1 MSISPILD
9 AQDVAA
15 VQRVYKAESFDFRL
29 RPGSAAV
36 DRGKTLANVTDG
48 FGGAAPEPLG
58 ERARSESGEGGISM
72 ASDITRSASD
82 VRRVLGALR
91 RTVTGMLVACRPPPR
106 RNARTGRQDGDSLR
120 RRDSK
125 HYVCDILLH
134 FAG

>member
-48 FGGAAPEPLG
+48 FGGAAPEPRG
-58 ERARSESGEGGISM
+58 DRARSESGEGGISM

-82 VRRVLGALR
+82 VRRGSE
-91 RTVTGMLVACRPPPR
+91 P
-106 RNARTGRQDGDSLR
+106 
-120 RRDSK
+120 
-125 HYVCDILLH
+125 
-134 FAG
+134 